1 MIKNY
6 HSLNEI
12 IYHESLTGERVMIDV
27 EIKARYEDH
36 SRVRN
41 ILKKNNALFGGE
53 ERQIDVYFN
62 SPRGRLKLRIG
73 TEESFLVYYIR
84 DNIKGIKPSEYFLYK
99 TNESNKLE
107 ELLRIALGE
116 LVTVEKNREVYFID
130 NIKFNIDD
138 VKGLGKFIEIEAITN
153 NPDEIEHMDEIVRSY
168 VKLFEIKESD
178 IQSHSY
184 SDLLLEKKKEKS

>member
-6 HSLNEI
+6 HRLNNETFLEYLVGEI
-12 IYHESLTGERVMIDV
+12 TMIDV
-27 EIKARYEDH
+27 EIKAKYEDH

-41 ILKKNNALFGGE
+41 ILKKKNALFGGE
-53 ERQIDVYFN
+53 EHQVDVYFI
-62 SPRGRLKLRIG
+62 SPEGRLKLRKG
-73 TEESFLVYYIR
+73 STESILVYYIR

-99 TNESNKLE
+99 TTEPEKLE
-107 ELLRIALGE
+107 QLLRIALGE
-116 LVTVEKNREVYFID
+116 LVTVEKKREVYFID

-138 VKGLGKFIEIEAITN
+138 VEGLGKFVEIEAITT

-168 VKLFEIKESD
+168 VKLFDIKEID

-184 SDLLLEKKKEKS
+184 SDLLLEKIKEKS